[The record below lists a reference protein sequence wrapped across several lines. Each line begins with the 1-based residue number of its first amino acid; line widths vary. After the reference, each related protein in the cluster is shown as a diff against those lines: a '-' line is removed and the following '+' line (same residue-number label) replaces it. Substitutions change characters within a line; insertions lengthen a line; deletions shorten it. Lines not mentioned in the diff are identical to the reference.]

1 MESEKSE
8 LITKL
13 QMELS
18 HANDLLTS
26 ARHRGALPLTEGEV
40 LSLSPVASSTSSLM
54 ESGLTLTQIYSR
66 YVETMSLYRDEK
78 DENTRLTNYLTQIMQ
93 ELDEKTPA
101 LQKLRRDHDTL
112 ATKCATLQNK
122 VEEVL
127 EENDTLRLESEESV
141 KVSRSM
147 ERENKR
153 LQDLCG
159 DLGKQVR
166 VLLKECEEARGGVV
180 SSTSY
185 DWTKDVSSD
194 SVSSSSQVQ

>member
-1 MESEKSE
+1 M
-8 LITKL
+8 
-13 QMELS
+13 
-18 HANDLLTS
+18 
-26 ARHRGALPLTEGEV
+26 
-40 LSLSPVASSTSSLM
+40 
-54 ESGLTLTQIYSR
+54 
-66 YVETMSLYRDEK
+66 
-78 DENTRLTNYLTQIMQ
+78 
-93 ELDEKTPA
+93 
-101 LQKLRRDHDTL
+101 
-112 ATKCATLQNK
+112 
-122 VEEVL
+122 EEVL

-185 DWTKDVSSD
+185 DWTKDVSND